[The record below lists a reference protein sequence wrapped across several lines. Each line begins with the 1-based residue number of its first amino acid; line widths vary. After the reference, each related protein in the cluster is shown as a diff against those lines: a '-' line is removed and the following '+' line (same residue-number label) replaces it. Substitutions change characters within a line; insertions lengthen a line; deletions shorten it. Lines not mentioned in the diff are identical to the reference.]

1 MSSGRDPRHETLP
14 RDTQDDV
21 CKKVAD
27 LRMTPIEGRE
37 FQRFRE
43 EKMRGRVRMS
53 KLEAEMDNLIA
64 SSLRYK
70 SPYKRSAK
78 QLANEAIEAAELE
91 SLNKGDYKR
100 TTKIVETKRKV

>member
-43 EKMRGRVRMS
+43 DNMRGRQRVQ

-64 SSLRYK
+64 SSLHYK
-70 SPYKRSAK
+70 SPYKRSAQ
-78 QLANEAIEAAELE
+78 QLAKEALEAAEHE
-91 SLNKGDYKR
+91 SLNRADYKK
-100 TTKIVETKRKV
+100 TTRIVETKRNV